1 MAEPPAPPAPA
12 RQVIGAGATA
22 TAVDPALATRH
33 RRSLEYRDRAR
44 RSIVRGVA
52 SSARAARR
60 PAPLLLE
67 EARGATV
74 VDADGHRYVDY
85 VMAFGPALLGH
96 NHPEV
101 VAAVQGQ
108 LERGV
113 LFGSSHAGEVE
124 LAERVCRLVP
134 GVEQVA
140 FAGSGS
146 DAAALAVRLARAAT
160 GRRLVLKFEGQYHG
174 WLDPLYVNVPGVP
187 PQDGPGALAVVHG
200 AAGLPPP
207 AEVVVCRWNDPEALE
222 RTLAD
227 HGGDVALVLM
237 EPVACNYGAYDPDPG
252 YLETARRLCDRH
264 GCLLGFDEVI
274 TGFRLGPGGA
284 QFRSGVTPDLTVLAK
299 ALGAG
304 LPIGMVGGRAEAMAV
319 ADTGPVNVQG
329 TANGSALSVAAAV
342 AALDVL
348 EAGGDALYADLDHR
362 AGRLAAGLGDIA
374 RAGGAP
380 LAVSRVGSVLQ
391 LLWDAPEPPRHY
403 RDVWACD
410 PRPVADLAFEL
421 LGGGVHAL
429 ERGLW
434 FVSAAHT
441 DDDINRTIG
450 AVAAALPAVLRRHEE
465 RTR

>member
-1 MAEPPAPPAPA
+1 MPVRE
-12 RQVIGAGATA
+12 VIGAGIAEA
-22 TAVDPALATRH
+22 ALDAVVAARH
-33 RRSLEYRDRAR
+33 RGSLEYLERAR

-67 EARGATV
+67 RADGATV

-101 VAAVQGQ
+101 VAAVRAQ

-124 LAERVCRLVP
+124 LAERVCARLP
-134 GVEQVA
+134 GVDRVA

-146 DAAALAVRLARAAT
+146 DAAVLAVRLARAAS
-160 GRRLVLKFEGQYHG
+160 GRPLVLKFEGQYHG
-174 WLDPLYVNVPGVP
+174 WLDPLYVNIPGVD
-187 PQDGPGALAVVHG
+187 PQDGPGALDIVHG
-200 AAGLPPP
+200 TAGLPAPGG
-207 AEVVVCRWNDPEALE
+207 VLVCRWNDPSALE
-222 RTLAD
+222 RTLAEY
-227 HGGDVALVLM
+227 GADVALVLM
-237 EPVACNYGAYDPDPG
+237 EPVACNYGAYDPDPE
-252 YLETARRLCDRH
+252 YLEDVRGLCDHH

-274 TGFRLGPGGA
+274 TGFRLGLAGA
-284 QFRSGVTPDLTVLAK
+284 QGRSGVTPDLTVLAK

-304 LPIGMVGGRAEAMAV
+304 LPIGMVGGRADVMAV

-329 TANGSALSVAAAV
+329 TTNGSALSVAAAA

-348 EAGGDALYADLDHR
+348 AAGGDALYADLDRR
-362 AGRLAAGLGDIA
+362 AGRLAAGITEAA
-374 RAGGAP
+374 RTTGAA
-380 LAVSRVGSVLQ
+380 LTVNRAGSVLQ
-391 LLWDAPEPPRHY
+391 LLWGAPTAPRRY

-421 LGGGVHAL
+421 LGRGVHAL

-434 FVSAAHT
+434 FVSTAHT
-441 DDDINRTIG
+441 DDDIDRSVA